1 MEFRRIFDILLYQKL
16 TFSKK
21 VALVDGVGLNKEIA
35 SSSSLL
41 ENTMRVSTGGLDS
54 GLNRGDRVAII
65 SRKGS
70 QKWIELDLGL
80 QQVGVVTVP
89 ISPVLEEDIF
99 LDVLADA
106 QVTIAFVQ
114 DRETYD
120 KLSLIKDEL
129 SSLKEIFT
137 LEQVPDIKG
146 WDDFVKEPTPEHHA
160 QYETFRGLIHEDDLA
175 TIVYTSGTTGTPKG
189 VMLSHKNMV
198 SNIKSIL
205 NAVPLKPQ
213 HTVVSILPPHQIFE
227 RVAIYTYLA
236 AGATVHFVSPDKT
249 LMENLRQIKPHYFT
263 SVPYIL
269 EEIYEGLIQGSLEKA
284 PNSFKTLYRAIE
296 LGWKYR
302 DYDKMSLLYFLKL
315 KGVDFQ
321 WYQHWRK
328 ALGGRI
334 EGIITGSDG
343 LSPSLARLYSAAGID
358 IREGYGMAETAPVI
372 SLNRIEATQVNFGTV
387 GIPLDGVDVKIAES
401 KDEFGNGEILVRGD
415 NVMMGYWNQNMPETE
430 ESEWLNTGDIGRFTE
445 KKGFLQIAGRKDDV
459 ITLENGEKVHPLFL
473 ENQLR
478 NSLFISQCIVMG
490 EGKPQLSA
498 LLIPSFIL
506 LKLWSKKEG
515 IEWLNDEEMLIHPRI
530 KELFREEIHQINK
543 GLSPR
548 EQITK
553 FRLLPER
560 WTLEKG
566 ELSPT
571 LKKKREVILER
582 FSSLIEEMYQS

>member
-21 VALVDGVGLNKEIA
+21 VALVDGVGLNKEMA
-35 SSSSLL
+35 SSSSLV
-41 ENTMRVSTGGLDS
+41 ENTMRVSAGGLDL

-70 QKWIELDLGL
+70 RKWIELDLGL
-80 QQVGVVTVP
+80 QQIGVVTVP
-89 ISPVLEEDIF
+89 ISPILEEDVF
-99 LDVLADA
+99 LEVLLDA
-106 QVTIAFVQ
+106 QVSVAFVQ

-120 KLSLIKDEL
+120 KLNLIKDEL
-129 SSLKEIFT
+129 ISLKGIFT

-146 WDDFVKEPTPEHHA
+146 WDDFIKEPTPEHHA

-175 TIVYTSGTTGTPKG
+175 TIVYTSGTTGVPKG

-205 NAVPLKPQ
+205 NAIPLKPQ
-213 HTVVSILPPHQIFE
+213 HVVVSMLPPHQIFE
-227 RVAIYTYLA
+227 RVAVYTYLA
-236 AGATVHFVSPDKT
+236 AGSTVHFVSPDKT
-249 LMENLRQIKPHYFT
+249 LMENLRQIRPHYFT

-269 EEIYEGLIQGSLEKA
+269 EEIYEGLIRESWEKA

-387 GIPLDGVDVKIAES
+387 GVPLDGVEVKIAEP

-415 NVMMGYWNQNMPETE
+415 NVMIGYWNPNVSETD
-430 ESEWLNTGDIGRFTE
+430 ESEWLRTGDIGRFTE
-445 KKGFLQIAGRKDDV
+445 KKGFLQIAGRKEDI
-459 ITLENGEKVHPLFL
+459 ITLGNEEKVHPLFL

-478 NSLFISQCIVMG
+478 NSLFISQCIVIG

-498 LLIPSFIL
+498 LLVPSFIL
-506 LKLWSKKEG
+506 LKLWSKKED
-515 IEWLNDEEMLIHPRI
+515 IEWLNDEEMLLHPRV
-530 KELFREEIHQINK
+530 KELFREEISQINQ

-560 WTLEKG
+560 WSLEKG

-582 FSSLIEEMYQS
+582 FSDLIEEMYQS